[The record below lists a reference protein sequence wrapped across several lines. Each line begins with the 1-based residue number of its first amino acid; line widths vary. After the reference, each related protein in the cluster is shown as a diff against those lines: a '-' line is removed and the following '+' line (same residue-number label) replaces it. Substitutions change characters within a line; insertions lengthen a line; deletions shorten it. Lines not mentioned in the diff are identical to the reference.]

1 MDKNTVI
8 INTYIIGENNENIKD
23 KEYIFKLS
31 DKIIDVKNKILKDT
45 FKNNYNQLNM
55 VNITEKIYKDYGKL
69 FFDKGLLPST
79 INNYKLSEFT
89 NEGRTFSF
97 IVIGLTVEKDPNIV
111 LSTCLN
117 TNTKKDTKKSGD
129 FLKKIIKNNRKNNDE
144 FVLYDDE
151 FPPL

>member
-8 INTYIIGENNENIKD
+8 INTYVIGENNENIKD
-23 KEYIFKLS
+23 REYIFKLS

-97 IVIGLTVEKDPNIV
+97 IVIGLTVEKDLNIG
-111 LSTCLN
+111 SN
-117 TNTKKDTKKSGD
+117 TNSKKDTKKSGD
-129 FLKKIIKNNRKNNDE
+129 FLKKIIKNNRKNNNE